1 MDRTGSSSAEK
12 TAPHNPRALLLDLDG
27 TLANSIPAMQLVYR
41 HFLEQY
47 GAKPSAAEFARL
59 NGPPLPEIVRV
70 LKQVH
75 RLPESEETLLAY
87 YCDLVDETY
96 AEVTP
101 NQGAHKL
108 LDGAKKAGC
117 IVGIVTSNSLC
128 RTRSWLHRVDF
139 ITLVDFVIAGEDV
152 ARGKPDPEPYLFA
165 AARAGCTAGTA
176 VAVEDSLAGALSARA
191 AGLRTFMLHPET
203 TSDLPEGVERVPSLS
218 DLAERLWNGLV

>member
-12 TAPHNPRALLLDLDG
+12 PAPLNPRALLLDLDG

-41 HFLEQY
+41 RFLETY
-47 GAKPSAAEFARL
+47 GVKPSAAEFARL
-59 NGPPLPEIVRV
+59 NGPPLPSIVRV

-75 RLPESEETLLAY
+75 RLPDSQEALLAH
-87 YCDLVDETY
+87 YCALVDETY

-101 NQGAHKL
+101 NEGAHKL
-108 LDGAKKAGC
+108 LQRAKIAGC

-128 RTRSWLHRVDF
+128 RTRNWLYRLDF

-152 ARGKPDPEPYLFA
+152 MRGKPDPEPYLSA
-165 AARAGCTAGTA
+165 AARAGCSAGKA

-191 AGLRTFMLHPET
+191 AGLRTFVLGPEL
-203 TSDLPEGVERVPSLS
+203 SHHWPEDVEVVPSLS
-218 DLAERLWNGLV
+218 DLADRLWNGGA